1 MKRKKRKLIVQHKMI
16 FDSVKHKQRA
26 ELCMISF
33 SYLHFLSSV
42 AESRIRSKSRK
53 THRNC

>member
-26 ELCMISF
+26 KLCIISF
-33 SYLHFLSSV
+33 SYLHFLFV
-42 AESRIRSKSRK
+42 FCCRIPYTIEIEKDTS
-53 THRNC
+53 